1 MDAWVHA
8 RMAGRDVTEDL
19 GKQTH
24 ARMAAPA
31 QRERV
36 AALVDK
42 YAAPVREYA
51 DDWDTALLNVY
62 RAELAAR
69 EDAAVLGG
77 RRLLRAAR
85 ALGSNVAFCVIT
97 GDDDRV
103 VPVRASRRV
112 AALLGL
118 GEREGGGEGGGAG
131 GGGAREMAA
140 TGHLPMDEKPEALA
154 EALLPFLLADT

>member
-1 MDAWVHA
+1 MHA
-8 RMAGRDVTEDL
+8 CTYGCTHGRANLTEAL

-24 ARMAAPA
+24 ARMAEPQ

-85 ALGSNVAFCVIT
+85 ALGSNVALSVIT

-112 AALLGL
+112 AALAHLDDGGSQNGL
-118 GEREGGGEGGGAG
+118 AMGS
-131 GGGAREMAA
+131 
-140 TGHLPMDEKPEALA
+140 T
-154 EALLPFLLADT
+154 

>member
-1 MDAWVHA
+1 MHA
-8 RMAGRDVTEDL
+8 CMHACIYGCTHGRANLTEAL

-24 ARMAAPA
+24 ARMAEPQ

-85 ALGSNVAFCVIT
+85 ALGSNVALSVIT

-118 GEREGGGEGGGAG
+118 GGREG
-131 GGGAREMAA
+131 GGGAREMAE
-140 TGHLPMDEKPEALA
+140 TGHLPMDEQPEALA
-154 EALLPFLLADT
+154 EALLPFLLAET

>member
-1 MDAWVHA
+1 MHA
-8 RMAGRDVTEDL
+8 CTYGCTHGRANLTEAL

-24 ARMAAPA
+24 ARMAEPQ

-85 ALGSNVAFCVIT
+85 ALGSNVALSVIT

-118 GEREGGGEGGGAG
+118 GGREGGGAG
-131 GGGAREMAA
+131 GGGAREMAES
-140 TGHLPMDEKPEALA
+140 GHLPMDEQPEALA
-154 EALLPFLLADT
+154 EALLPFLLAET